1 MLCRWLAQE
10 NDRVGPETRQEIEAI
25 DAKLDQAINKNDP
38 AVVATLFT
46 EDAILMLPLAFATER
61 SGIYSGWQAIKEW
74 FAQKFTDYH
83 LTESKGKLNEIDGID
98 NGVWAVGKWT
108 HNVNARPIVAYRAI
122 FFVPVEH
129 SYKIRKM
136 FVEF

>member
-1 MLCRWLAQE
+1 
-10 NDRVGPETRQEIEAI
+10 
-25 DAKLDQAINKNDP
+25 
-38 AVVATLFT
+38 
-46 EDAILMLPLAFATER
+46 MLPLEFAAER
-61 SGIYSGWQAIKEW
+61 SGIYSGRQAIKEW

-83 LTESKGKLNEIDGID
+83 LTESKGKLNEINGID
-98 NGVWAVGKWT
+98 NGVWAVGSWT
-108 HNVNARPIVAYRAI
+108 HLVNSRPIIAYRAI